1 MINDPYETIDRLA
14 LQAIEE
20 HGRERPEV
28 FTAYRGKSDH
38 CIRDT
43 KYHLNFLFDAV
54 LIDSPQLF
62 INYVAWAK
70 VLLSHINIPP
80 SIFRENLEHIRKEC
94 QKELEGQFQKKTDN
108 IMQAALDEFDAMS
121 EGVPTFIDTGLKTGR
136 LAAQYLDK
144 VLAYDRQEA
153 NAIVKTALENGMELK
168 ELYLDVFQPV
178 QHEIGRL
185 WQHRIIS
192 VAQEHFASG
201 VTQQLMSQMYLNIIA
216 KRSVKGVLIVTC
228 VNNELHETG
237 ARMVSDF
244 LEMDG
249 WDVRY
254 LGSNTP
260 TDAVISALKQGKAA
274 GLFISATM
282 GFNVTK
288 VRSMVE
294 QVRNDPTLNDIKIV
308 VEGYPFNTVDDLW
321 RSVGADL
328 YARDAAEAVV
338 IANGY
343 IK

>member
-1 MINDPYETIDRLA
+1 MNDPNEMVDRLA
-14 LQAIEE
+14 HRAIEE
-20 HGRERPEV
+20 HRRERPEV
-28 FTAYRGKSDH
+28 FAAYRGKGDH

-43 KYHLNFLFDAV
+43 KYHLNFLFDAA

-80 SIFRENLEHIRKEC
+80 IIFRENLEHIRNVC
-94 QKELEGQFQKKTDN
+94 QKELEGQFLKKTDI
-108 IMQAALDEFDAMS
+108 IMQAALDEFEAMP
-121 EGVPTFIDTGLKTGR
+121 EVVPTFIGTGLKTGR

-153 NAIVKTALENGMELK
+153 NAIVKSALENGMELK
-168 ELYLDVFQPV
+168 ELYLNVFQPV

-201 VTQQLMSQMYLNIIA
+201 VTQQLMSQIYLNIIA

-228 VNNELHETG
+228 VNNELHEMG

-260 TDAVISALKQGKAA
+260 TNAVISALKQGKAI

-294 QVRNDPTLNDIKIV
+294 EVRDDPSLNDIKIV
-308 VEGYPFNTVDDLW
+308 VGGYPFNTVDDLW
-321 RSVGADL
+321 RLVGADL

-338 IANGY
+338 IANGS
-343 IK
+343 IR